1 MKPNNIEKTKAD
13 NSIERVFP
21 SKDPNFWK
29 EEIQNAGVNV
39 ESSDFVTLGK
49 MPPSSG
55 YELKLGNIVLD
66 EKNVDV
72 YRSGDELYLHVKE

>member
-49 MPPSSG
+49 MP
-55 YELKLGNIVLD
+55 LLLVMN
-66 EKNVDV
+66 
-72 YRSGDELYLHVKE
+72 